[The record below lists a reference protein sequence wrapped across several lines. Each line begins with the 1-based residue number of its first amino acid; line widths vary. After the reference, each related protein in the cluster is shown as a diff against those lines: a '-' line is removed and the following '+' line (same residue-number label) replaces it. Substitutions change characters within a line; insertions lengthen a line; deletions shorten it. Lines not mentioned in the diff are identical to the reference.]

1 MKTITSMKKLLLF
14 TFFLAHFSA
23 NAQKDILFSDDFSDN
38 KNKWTISTTKDTERN
53 VKDGKLVLSGLLTSK
68 VFSSTKKQYIHPEK
82 DFIFELTAAFAS
94 GEGKGGYGIELAG
107 ATRRLF
113 FIISTE
119 GKYEILHL
127 SAGKWTY
134 LKEWTP
140 DEIIKKSALE
150 YNTLKI
156 TKEEDDLEFFINNK
170 SVYKCAANEVK
181 NVTDFGFTIHDKMT
195 ALVDNM
201 VFKQEKSP
209 MKLLAGMP
217 ATLKK
222 EKMGANVNNKF
233 DEKCPLISPD
243 GKTIYF
249 TYDSYKTDDNAQEE
263 QDDIWF
269 SERQKDNT
277 WGKATKIGK
286 PLNTDGHNFM
296 ISITPDNNTAL
307 LGNVYNSDGTLSGG
321 GISISNKNNAGE
333 WEMPTKVNIENFYNR
348 NAYNEFCLSSDKKVL
363 IMSVERDETHGS
375 KDLYVSFLNENTNKW
390 SEPKNLGTTV
400 STYGKEVS
408 PFLAADGVT
417 LYFSTDGLPGFGSH
431 DVFVT
436 KRLDDTWANWSEPEN
451 LGNAINTDA
460 WDAYYTIPAS
470 GEYAYMS
477 SSKDGINNSSDIIRI
492 ALPKSARPKPVVLV
506 YGNVYDSKTKKPLGV
521 NIAYSNLK
529 ATTNSGKNLGTASSN
544 ATDGSYK
551 IVLPA
556 GILYGFL
563 GKKDEYYPVS
573 QNIDLS
579 KLIEYK
585 EIRRDLYLSPIE
597 VGQTIRLNNLF
608 FDFGK
613 FHLRDESKA
622 ELDRLITLLK
632 DKNTLKIQILGHTDN
647 VGLPADNQNLST
659 NRAKSVLE
667 YLSNNGIEATRLSF
681 KGFGAIKPIEKNTTE
696 EGRQSNRRVEFL
708 IL

>member
-1 MKTITSMKKLLLF
+1 MKKILLF
-14 TFFLAHFSA
+14 SFFLAHLCA
-23 NAQKDILFSDDFSDN
+23 NAQNDILFSDDFSDN
-38 KNKWTISTTKDTERN
+38 KGEWSLGTTEFATKEI
-53 VKDGKLVLSGLLTSK
+53 KDGKFVIKALMDNKVL
-68 VFSSTKKQYIHPEK
+68 SSTKKQYIHPEK
-82 DFIFELTAAFAS
+82 DFTFELTTAFVE
-94 GEGKGGYGIELAG
+94 GEGVEGFGMELTG
-107 ATRRLF
+107 DKRRF
-113 FIISTE
+113 FFLIAPT
-119 GKYEILHL
+119 GKYWIGHL
-127 SAGKWTY
+127 QAGKWTT
-134 LKEWTP
+134 LKDWTGNSN
-140 DEIIKKSALE
+140 IKKETAQ
-150 YNTLKI
+150 NTLKI
-156 TKEEDDLEFFINNK
+156 HRENDDLTLFINDVN
-170 SVYKCAANEVK
+170 VYKCAGNEVK
-181 NVTDFGFTIHDKMT
+181 NITDFGFTICDKMIAT
-195 ALVDNM
+195 FDNM
-201 VFKQEKSP
+201 VFKQDKSP
-209 MKLLAGMP
+209 IKLLAGMP

-222 EKMGANVNNKF
+222 EKLGAGVNNKF

-249 TYDSYKTDDNAQEE
+249 TYDSYKKDDNAQEE

-269 SERQKDNT
+269 SQRQKDNT
-277 WGKATKIGK
+277 WGQATKIGK
-286 PLNTDGHNFM
+286 PLNNDGHNFM

-307 LGNVYNSDGTLSGG
+307 LGNIYNADGTLSGG
-321 GISISNKNNAGE
+321 GISITNKNKAGE

-348 NAYNEFCLSSDKKVL
+348 NSFNEFCLSSDKKVL
-363 IMSVERDETHGS
+363 IMAVERDETHGS
-375 KDLYVSFLNENTNKW
+375 KDLYVSFLDENTNKW
-390 SEPKNLGTTV
+390 SEPKNLGATV

-417 LYFSTDGLPGFGSH
+417 LYYSTDGLPGFGSH

-436 KRLDDTWANWSEPEN
+436 KRLDDTWTNWSEPEN

-529 ATTNSGKNLGTASSN
+529 ATTNVGKNLGTASSN

-563 GKKDEYYPVS
+563 GKKEEYYPVS

-579 KLIEYK
+579 KLTEYK

-613 FHLRDESKA
+613 FHLREESKA
-622 ELDRLITLLK
+622 ELDRLILLLK
-632 DKNTLKIQILGHTDN
+632 THQKLNIQILGHTDN
-647 VGLPADNQNLST
+647 VGLPADNENLST

-667 YLSNNGIEATRLSF
+667 YLSNNGIDAGRLSF
-681 KGFGAIKPIEKNTTE
+681 KGFGAAKPIEKNTTE

>member
-1 MKTITSMKKLLLF
+1 MKKILLVS
-14 TFFLAHFSA
+14 FFLAHFCA
-23 NAQKDILFSDDFSDN
+23 NAQKDTLFSDNFSDN
-38 KNKWTISTTKDTERN
+38 KNLWALGTTQEVIREI
-53 VKDGKLVLSGLLTSK
+53 KDGKLSIEVLVGGITISGK
-68 VFSSTKKQYIHPEK
+68 IARYIHPKK
-82 DFIFELTAAFAS
+82 DFILELTAAFVS
-94 GEGKGGYGIELAG
+94 GEGQSGYGIELAG
-107 ATRRLF
+107 TTEPLLF
-113 FIISTE
+113 LISTG
-119 GKYEILHL
+119 GKYQIVHL
-127 SAGKWTY
+127 SAGKWVT
-134 LKEWTP
+134 LKDWTANKN
-140 DEIIKKSALE
+140 IKKEPWE

-156 TKEEDDLEFFINNK
+156 IKKENNLKFFINDTN
-170 SVYKCAANEVK
+170 VYEYAANKIK
-181 NVTDFGFTIHDKMT
+181 NITGFGLNVNGKMT
-195 ALVDNM
+195 AVADNIS
-201 VFKQEKSP
+201 FRQDKTP
-209 MKLLAGMP
+209 IKLLAGVP

-222 EKMGANVNNKF
+222 EKLGANVNNKF
-233 DEKCPLISPD
+233 EEKCPLISPD

-249 TYDSYKTDDNAQEE
+249 SYDSYKKDEL
-263 QDDIWF
+263 DDIWF

-277 WGKATKIGK
+277 WGKATKMGK

-307 LGNVYNSDGTLSGG
+307 LGNIYNADGTLSGG
-321 GISISNKNNAGE
+321 GISITNKNKAGE
-333 WEMPTKVNIENFYNR
+333 WEMPTKVNIENFYSR
-348 NAYNEFCLSSDKKVL
+348 NSFYEFCLSSDKKVL
-363 IMSVERDETHGS
+363 IMSVERDETQGS
-375 KDLYVSFLNENTNKW
+375 RDLYMSFFDENKNKW
-390 SEPKNLGTTV
+390 SEPRNLGATV
-400 STYGKEVS
+400 STYGNESS

-417 LYFSTDGLPGFGSH
+417 LYYSTDGLPGFGGH

-436 KRLDDTWANWSEPEN
+436 KRLDDSWTNWSEPEN
-451 LGNAINTDA
+451 LGNTINTDT

-470 GEYAYMS
+470 GEYAYMVS
-477 SSKDGINNSSDIIRI
+477 TKDGINNSSDIIRI

-521 NIAYSNLK
+521 DITYNDLQVKNSN
-529 ATTNSGKNLGTASSN
+529 KNLGTASSN

-563 GKKDEYYPVS
+563 GKKEEYYPVS

-579 KLIEYK
+579 KLTEYK

-613 FHLRDESKA
+613 FNLRDESKA

-667 YLSNNGIEATRLSF
+667 YLSNNGIDAARLSF
-681 KGFGAIKPIEKNTTE
+681 KGFGATKPIEKNTTE
-696 EGRQSNRRVEFL
+696 EGKQSNRRVEFL